1 MAQARTNVSS
11 SNEGQQFQQRR
22 RKLLVLSELRTQRS
36 ESERWPIGRG
46 AGFSSSQGGLADT
59 LADPT
64 IAPKVRHFDLS
75 LRREALAYNFFETR
89 NSSRKFSDEICGAS
103 LRASGRL
110 GPGPT
115 KSSAVGSYFKAGI
128 PALSFS
134 LSSRGVWVSLFGQAY
149 RPVSDLGNSVSGL
162 TSGETFVAGD

>member
-1 MAQARTNVSS
+1 MCRVRTKGNSFSKGGVSCWFCLNCEHKGARANDGRSVEAQDS
-11 SNEGQQFQQRR
+11 
-22 RKLLVLSELRTQRS
+22 
-36 ESERWPIGRG
+36 P
-46 AGFSSSQGGLADT
+46 QGGLANT

-75 LRREALAYNFFETR
+75 LRRGALAYNFFETR

-103 LRASGRL
+103 PRASGRL

-115 KSSAVGSYFKAGI
+115 KSSAVGCYFKAGI

-149 RPVSDLGNSVSGL
+149 RPVSDLANSVSGP